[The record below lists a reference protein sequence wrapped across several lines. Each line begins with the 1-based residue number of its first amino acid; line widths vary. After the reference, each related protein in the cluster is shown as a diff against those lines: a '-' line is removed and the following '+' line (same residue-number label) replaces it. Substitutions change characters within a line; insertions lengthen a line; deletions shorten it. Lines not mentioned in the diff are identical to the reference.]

1 MGNALRFDSL
11 ADLPEGARRQVAGKI
26 LKQNPVAGI
35 SGQDGSTR
43 SSKYGNRKTAVDGIT
58 FDSQKEARRFQY
70 LKWAEGQGLIYQL
83 RLQQDFTLQEA
94 FTTSDGK
101 RHRAIRYKADF
112 TYKIGPPQSRYVVE
126 DHWLVLPPGTLVIE
140 DVKSNGTRTKEYN
153 MKKKMMA
160 EKGHTIYEV

>member
-1 MGNALRFDSL
+1 MGGLRFDSL
-11 ADLPEGARRQVAGKI
+11 ADLPEGVRKQVAGKI
-26 LKQNPVAGI
+26 LKENHVAGVH
-35 SGQDGSTR
+35 GQGAA
-43 SSKYGNRKTAVDGIT
+43 KYRNRKTTVNGIV

-70 LKWAEGQGLIYQL
+70 LKWAEEQGLIYQL

-112 TYKIGPPQSRYVVE
+112 TYRIGQPQSRYVIE
-126 DHWLVLPPGTLVIE
+126 DHWMALPPGALVIE
-140 DVKSNGTRTKEYN
+140 DVKSNGTKTKEYN

-160 EKGHTIYEV
+160 EKGHTIYET